1 MINLN
6 SSIYIQEISN
16 FFIIFLIVLKFL
28 FEWLEKK
35 KKKKKKIFNTYFN
48 NKETVITIFEIKIKD
63 KNCKF
68 AIISNF
74 YKFK

>member
-35 KKKKKKIFNTYFN
+35 KKKKKKKILILIL
-48 NKETVITIFEIKIKD
+48 ITKRQ
-63 KNCKF
+63 
-68 AIISNF
+68 
-74 YKFK
+74 